1 MCAGRECGGIREIMR
16 LGEIIEILQAEVIWA
31 EDMEIDIHT
40 ACGSDMMSDV
50 LAFVKDQGMLLT
62 GLLNTQ
68 AVRTADMLDMRCIV
82 FVRGKMPGE
91 DIVAL
96 AKLRGIALL
105 STKYRMFTACG
116 KLYSAGLPGG
126 CGD

>member
-1 MCAGRECGGIREIMR
+1 MLI
-16 LGEIIEILQAEVIWA
+16 GEIAGLLDADVVWG
-31 EDMEIDIHT
+31 EDLDIDILT

-50 LAFVKDQGMLLT
+50 LAYVKEQGMLLT

-82 FVRGKMPGE
+82 FVRGKRPNE

-96 AKLRGIALL
+96 AKLRNIALL
-105 STKYRMFTACG
+105 STPYRMFTACG
-116 KLYSAGLPGG
+116 LLYNAGLTGG
-126 CGD
+126 CDI